1 MKKTSKIAMGMALAL
16 TLVSSLPLM
25 AFAQDTSFLNKQI
38 PSLDYQGADVRE
50 ALRGLFKSVNAS
62 YSVAQ
67 DVQGT
72 ITVTLKNV
80 TFETALQ
87 NITRQVD
94 ATYKIEGG
102 VINIIKRTLDKVDI
116 NPGDTAPIPTNN
128 KVVRRIK
135 IRSADPAFIALMLG
149 SREGSQLY
157 SGFPEIS
164 ARQKG
169 GGSGSFGG
177 SGGIGGSSGGR
188 GGSSGGGI
196 GGGGFGGGST
206 GGGFG
211 GGSSGGGI
219 GGGGFGG

>member
-16 TLVSSLPLM
+16 TLVSALPLM

-102 VINIIKRTLDKVDI
+102 VINIIKRTIDKVDI
-116 NPGDTAPIPTNN
+116 NASENAPIPTNN

-149 SREGSQLY
+149 GREGSQIY
-157 SGFPEIS
+157 AGYPEIS
-164 ARQKG
+164 SRQKG
-169 GGSGSFGG
+169 GGSSGGFGG

-188 GGSSGGGI
+188 GGSSGGG
-196 GGGGFGGGST
+196 FGGGSS

-211 GGSSGGGI
+211 GGSSGGIGGGGI